1 MKIKGYKNFGVT
13 QKIMSELAGV
23 NPSTIS
29 KIVSAGDYFPID
41 TNVHRNIRYSIT
53 DTRRIIKKVSKDF
66 SGKKSNMCFYN
77 FKGGVGKTSLCFQVS
92 SHLALMGY
100 SVLAIDG
107 DPQGHLTT
115 SFGFDTDGKFLTL
128 YDVIARNVPIDEA
141 IVNIYEGLDCLP
153 SNIALT
159 RLEPALNELPKREER
174 ISIALSSI
182 QNNYDFI
189 IFDTNPTIS
198 HINRNIISFTD
209 LINVVVETQAYS
221 LNGLKILVSDLEK
234 FFKSMVMKKPELLII
249 PNKYEER
256 TAASGEAMGVL
267 REYYSEFLMPD
278 FAIRKSEEF
287 NTSAKNAEPLAFF
300 CRSNSIAFED
310 LNEVIKYILD
320 KVSHKNSSRPRR
332 EEEKISGES

>member
-1 MKIKGYKNFGVT
+1 MKIKSYQSFGVT
-13 QKIMSELAGV
+13 QKIMSDLAGV
-23 NPSTIS
+23 NPSTIN
-29 KIVSAGDYFPID
+29 KIVSSGDYCPID
-41 TNVHRNIRYSIT
+41 DNAHRNIRYSIS
-53 DTRRIIKKVSKDF
+53 DTRKIIKKASKD
-66 SGKKSNMCFYN
+66 SSEKKSNMCFYN

-107 DPQGHLTT
+107 DPQGHLST
-115 SFGFDTDGKFLTL
+115 SFGFNTDGKFLTL
-128 YDVIARNVPIDEA
+128 YDVIAKDVPIKEA

-174 ISIALSSI
+174 VSIALSSV
-182 QNNYDFI
+182 QDSYDFI

-209 LINVVVETQAYS
+209 LINIVVETQAYS
-221 LNGLKILVSDLEK
+221 LNGLKLLINDLEK
-234 FFKSMVMKKPELLII
+234 FFKSMVMRKPELLII
-249 PNKYEER
+249 PNRYEER

-267 REYYSEFLMPD
+267 REHYRQFVMPD
-278 FAIRKSEEF
+278 FAIRKSEDF
-287 NTSAKNAEPLAFF
+287 NTSAKNSEPLAFF

-310 LNEVIKYILD
+310 LNEVLKYILE
-320 KVSHKNSSRPRR
+320 KTTSNIPPRPRR
-332 EEEKISGES
+332 EGEIANG